1 MKFTDQRAAIESKF
15 SSGWDS
21 NKTPIKYDNSVGLVK
36 GNSSIKD
43 ESKLDEWCSLR
54 IENVNSDY
62 GQLGMKM
69 IRHTGLVAVT
79 VFVKLSTG
87 TNRAREL
94 ADKVAE
100 VMRQS
105 ESDVIVYSPAQ
116 VVASFQSP
124 DAPFYQISI
133 EIPFMVDQHI

>member
-1 MKFTDQRAAIESKF
+1 MKFTEQRAAIETKF
-15 SSGWDS
+15 TSGWDS
-21 NKTPIKYDNSVGLVK
+21 TKTPIKFDNAVGLVK
-36 GNSSIKD
+36 GTSTLKD
-43 ESKLDEWCSLR
+43 ESKLDEWCFIR
-54 IENVNSDY
+54 IENTTADY

-69 IRHTGLVAVT
+69 IRHTGLIFVT
-79 VFVKLSTG
+79 VFTKLATG

-100 VMRQS
+100 VMRQTS
-105 ESDVIVYSPAQ
+105 SDVIVYSPAQ

-124 DAPFYQISI
+124 DAPFYQMSV